1 MDLCVYIFC
10 LLLLRQIANK
20 NILYLFNRF
29 SDKMSFKIALNNI
42 INKINKERI
51 TGTLSYYESYIA
63 EKLYKIAMF
72 GVRNN
77 FVLLKNRGKLNLNGI
92 SFPFDKKNKR
102 DVKSLLFFTKRYCV
116 QFRNKNGYWSYN
128 SKKNIILTPQGIK
141 FYLDN
146 FYPLIFAETFLYDIH
161 FSDFNLDNKIVIQA
175 GGFIGDTALYYAYRG
190 AKVYS
195 FEPEINSYRLALE
208 NIKLNPYLSKNI
220 VMKNYAVG
228 KDENI
233 EFPVDPNVTGGA
245 SAYSVTKNKTINTRS
260 VSISTILKEF
270 SIKNLFLLDLDI
282 KGKEFEVIRDSSIS
296 EFEMVRIE
304 YSSVI
309 DGKKVGSRED
319 IIEALKRYGFNKIR
333 IYKHNDGAY
342 DLHEHGTIEARKS

>member
-1 MDLCVYIFC
+1 
-10 LLLLRQIANK
+10 
-20 NILYLFNRF
+20 
-29 SDKMSFKIALNNI
+29 MSFKIALNNI
-42 INKINKERI
+42 IDKTNREGIIE
-51 TGTLSYYESYIA
+51 GLSYSKSLVA
-63 EKLYKIAMF
+63 EKLYEIYVL
-72 GVRNN
+72 GVKNN
-77 FVLLKNRGKLNLNGI
+77 FALIKNRGKLSLKNI
-92 SFPFDKKNKR
+92 SFTFDKKNKR
-102 DVKSLLFFTKRYCV
+102 DVKSLLFFTKRYGV
-116 QFRNKNGYWSYN
+116 QFRNKRGYWSYN
-128 SKKNIILTPQGIK
+128 SKKNIIVTPQGIK
-141 FYLDN
+141 FYLDH

-175 GGFIGDTALYYAYRG
+175 GGFVGDTALYYAYRG

-208 NIKLNPYLSKNI
+208 NIKLNPDLSKNI
-220 VMKNYAVG
+220 VMKNYAIG

-233 EFPVDPNVTGGA
+233 EFPVDYNVTGGA

-260 VSISTILKEF
+260 VSISTILKEL
-270 SIKNLFLLDLDI
+270 SIKNPFLLDLDI
-282 KGKEFEVIRDSSIS
+282 KGKEFEVIKDSSIS

-333 IYKHNDGAY
+333 IYKHNELPY
-342 DLHEHGTIEARKS
+342 DLNEHGTIEARKN

>member
-1 MDLCVYIFC
+1 M
-10 LLLLRQIANK
+10 
-20 NILYLFNRF
+20 F

-42 INKINKERI
+42 IDKTNKEGI
-51 TGTLSYYESYIA
+51 IEGLSYSIYLIA
-63 EKLYKIAMF
+63 EELYKKSIF

-77 FVLLKNRGKLNLNGI
+77 FVLLKNRGKLNLKNI
-92 SFPFDKKNKR
+92 SFSFDKKNKI
-102 DVKSLLFFTKRYCV
+102 DVKNLLFFAKRYGV
-116 QFRNKNGYWSYN
+116 QFKNKKGYWNYN
-128 SKKNIILTPQGIK
+128 SKKNIIVTPQGIK
-141 FYLDN
+141 FYLDH
-146 FYPLIFAETFLYDIH
+146 FYPLIFSETFLSDIH

-208 NIKLNPYLSKNI
+208 NIKLNPNLSKNI

-270 SIKNLFLLDLDI
+270 SIKNPFLLDLDI
-282 KGKEFEVIRDSSIS
+282 KGKEFEVIRDTTIS

-309 DGKKVGSRED
+309 EGKKIGSRET
-319 IIEALKRYGFNKIR
+319 IIKTLKKYGFNKIR
-333 IYKHNDGAY
+333 IYKHNDGTY
-342 DLHEHGTIEARKS
+342 DLHEHGTIEGRKN